1 MSPTRPEG
9 AYILNYSLNRQ
20 EIMEIVLKRIAKKNE
35 SVWITII

>member
-20 EIMEIVLKRIAKKNE
+20 EIILKRIAKKNE